1 MHDCVVPLTAWIG
14 TIFEGL
20 RKESKIPARVR
31 AVDMRNILLV
41 LPFLL
46 HNLLEEEVEEYNR
59 HNPFDPVVDP
69 SDECIGIVLLFIDFY
84 HLFRRRYP
92 PKDEVDIQDLQVLSL
107 WYYIIQLILLT
118 NTLFTYFTYFTY
130 VKLTCLFLDSWTCV
144 ALSFRS
150 KTRKIVFIWQQRKYI
165 ALFIPQM
172 TLITLVT
179 I

>member
-1 MHDCVVPLTAWIG
+1 MHDCVVPLTAWLGI
-14 TIFEGL
+14 IFESL

-46 HNLLEEEVEEYNR
+46 HNLLEEEVEEYNSN
-59 HNPFDPVVDP
+59 NPFDPVVDP

-107 WYYIIQLILLT
+107 LY
-118 NTLFTYFTYFTY
+118 LFN
-130 VKLTCLFLDSWTCV
+130 
-144 ALSFRS
+144 LS
-150 KTRKIVFIWQQRKYI
+150 IH
-165 ALFIPQM
+165 
-172 TLITLVT
+172 
-179 I
+179 

>member
-1 MHDCVVPLTAWIG
+1 MI
-14 TIFEGL
+14 
-20 RKESKIPARVR
+20 
-31 AVDMRNILLV
+31 
-41 LPFLL
+41 
-46 HNLLEEEVEEYNR
+46 
-59 HNPFDPVVDP
+59 PVVDP

-107 WYYIIQLILLT
+107 LYYIILLIQLT
-118 NTLFTYFTYFTY
+118 HTLNTYFTYFTY
-130 VKLTCLFLDSWTCV
+130 VKLTCLFLDSWTSA

-172 TLITLVT
+172 TLLTSVT